1 MYDKPSLNS
10 KLSYQLEDVE
20 FNYGPSNGPFN
31 GNSKKGIANNVSKAF
46 QLENITLLI
55 KCFISFTSHNLYNQW
70 DNPYS
75 LVTQEDR

>member
-31 GNSKKGIANNVSKAF
+31 GNSKKNGYIIRNCQQRIKGIP
-46 QLENITLLI
+46 T
-55 KCFISFTSHNLYNQW
+55 
-70 DNPYS
+70 
-75 LVTQEDR
+75 